1 MAGGVSHAHHL
12 RFGHGQLCRADGSR
26 FYRYTVMKKPEDMT
40 AFEVVLEVT
49 MWVIMAFVALLLAAI
64 PKSR

>member
-1 MAGGVSHAHHL
+1 
-12 RFGHGQLCRADGSR
+12 
-26 FYRYTVMKKPEDMT
+26 MKKPEDMT

-64 PKSR
+64 PKK

>member
-1 MAGGVSHAHHL
+1 
-12 RFGHGQLCRADGSR
+12 
-26 FYRYTVMKKPEDMT
+26 MKKPEDMT